1 VLKLNMPAE
10 LYVELFEAVQTSG
23 VLGDSKTF
31 VDAVPKSDPRA
42 ILYRYRKAVAAGD
55 VDLPGFIREN
65 FELPLPATAGAVSD
79 RRQPVLAHIEQ
90 LWDVLARAS
99 DTDHDASSLLELPH
113 PYIVPGGRFREI
125 YYWDSY
131 FTLLGLAA
139 SGRRQQIEDM
149 VANFAYLIDQVGF
162 IPNGNR
168 SYFCSRSQPPFFA
181 LMVELLAGLGDGRQ
195 VYQRFLPQLLKEHA
209 FWMAGRE
216 TTPSVPVA
224 RIVPVPGGMLNRY
237 WDDDP
242 SPRPESY
249 AEDLALAAASSRD
262 QSGLFRDIRAAC
274 ESGWD
279 FSSRWLADARSLA
292 SIRTTSVVPVDLNA
306 LLCKLESVIA
316 TACEATGQN
325 GTAGHFRG
333 LAANRTALIRR
344 LFFCATRGTFTDL
357 LLPDLAHSESDSLAQ
372 VFPLFL
378 ELADARQARAAA
390 TRIHEQFLAPGGWLT
405 SCIESGQQWDAPNG
419 WAPLQWACY
428 RGLMNYGFEAEA
440 REGATRWVQ
449 NNLAVYAD
457 TGRLLEK
464 YDVIE
469 VGRLAGG
476 GEYGVQDGFGWTNG
490 VLQCLIGELAID
502 C

>member
-1 VLKLNMPAE
+1 MLNLNMPAE
-10 LYVELFEAVQTSG
+10 LYAELFDEVQTSG

-42 ILYRYRKAVAAGD
+42 ILSRYRKQAAAGN
-55 VDLPGFIREN
+55 VDLLEFINEN
-65 FELPLPATAGAVSD
+65 FELPLPATAGVVSD
-79 RRQPVLAHIEQ
+79 RRQPVLKHIEQ

-181 LMVELLAGLGDGRQ
+181 LMVELLAGSGDECQ
-195 VYQRFLPQLLKEHA
+195 VYRRFLPQLLKEHA
-209 FWMAGRE
+209 FWMAGSE
-216 TTPSVPVA
+216 AASTAPAA
-224 RIVPVPGGMLNRY
+224 RVVPVPGGLLNRY

-242 SPRPESY
+242 APRPESY
-249 AEDLALAAASSRD
+249 AEDLALAAAASREET
-262 QSGLFRDIRAAC
+262 SLFRDIRAAC

-279 FSSRWLADARSLA
+279 FSSRWLADADSLA

-316 TACEATGQN
+316 AACEATGES
-325 GTAGHFRG
+325 GTAAHFRE
-333 LAANRTALIRR
+333 LAANRSALLRR
-344 LFFCATRGTFTDL
+344 LFFCEQRGTFTDL
-357 LLPDLAHSESDSLAQ
+357 LLPDLAHSESDSLVQA
-372 VFPLFL
+372 FPLFL
-378 ELADARQARAAA
+378 ELADADQARSVA
-390 TRIHEQFLAPGGWLT
+390 TRIREQFLAPGGWLT
-405 SCIESGQQWDAPNG
+405 SRIESGQQWDAPNG
-419 WAPLQWACY
+419 WAPLQWGCY
-428 RGLMNYGFEAEA
+428 RGLMNYGFDDDA

-449 NNLAVYAD
+449 NNLAVYAE

-464 YDVIE
+464 YDVIDI
-469 VGRLAGG
+469 GRLAGG
-476 GEYGVQDGFGWTNG
+476 GEYGVQEGFGWTNG
-490 VLQCLIGELAID
+490 VLQCLVGELAIE